1 MASQTY
7 LVTGGCGFLGQYIVQ
22 AIHNHDP
29 LAEIRILDLKPHS
42 TLLNIESIPQVKL
55 ISGDLRQP
63 GSFVT
68 ALAGVD
74 TVVHSAAL
82 ISFKQGD
89 IEALR
94 QSNIVGL
101 ENLLQ
106 AALAHECRNFLF
118 ISSISAIGRQPDQLS
133 TEAML
138 PELENQ
144 RQADPY
150 GYSKFCGELLLQEN
164 ADHIRGI
171 ILNPGVI
178 LGPGSSRIA
187 KAVHGLSWLP
197 FCPMITTLNSF
208 VDVRDV
214 ADAVVLAL
222 QNGRSGERYI
232 VTTENVG
239 MLSFTKMLMTGMG
252 KKAPVFP
259 VPNILL
265 MFFDFVVCL
274 VDALHINP
282 GIKKSKGFNVDKAY
296 NTQKIKLELGWQ
308 PNYSLDQ
315 SLHDTIS
322 FCTGDKNIDEF
333 IRQDSI
339 AYRRF

>member
-214 ADAVVLAL
+214 PQLSLRSRTGAVGSVISSPLRDAFFH
-222 QNGRSGERYI
+222 
-232 VTTENVG
+232 ENAHDW
-239 MLSFTKMLMTGMG
+239 MG

-259 VPNILL
+259 VPNLL
-265 MFFDFVVCL
+265 LVFFDLVVCL
-274 VDALHINP
+274 LDALHI
-282 GIKKSKGFNVDKAY
+282 SRY
-296 NTQKIKLELGWQ
+296 
-308 PNYSLDQ
+308 
-315 SLHDTIS
+315 
-322 FCTGDKNIDEF
+322 
-333 IRQDSI
+333 
-339 AYRRF
+339 